1 MKTINVRSEIGT
13 LKQVLV
19 HRPGSELEN
28 LTPNS
33 LKSLLFDDIPFL
45 KDAIKEH
52 DLFVKALKDEGV
64 KVIYL
69 VDLMLETLSNNDILN
84 EFVDTFIYESSIR
97 HPKVIKALKNYL
109 LNKEPKEMIAKM
121 IAGIRKSEIKG
132 ISNLTLELKIADNPL
147 LTEPMPNLYFQ
158 RDPFSSIHS
167 HVSIHKMHSNIRQR
181 ETIFASFIFKYHP
194 LYKNTPKVYDNTFE
208 DSLEGGDI
216 LVLNNEVVAVGLSL
230 RTSPSGIEKLAENL
244 FKETNI
250 KTVLAIS
257 IPKTRAYMH
266 LDTILTQVDV
276 NKFVVHPEF
285 MEKLDVYIISKDY
298 DKTKITYKHQT
309 LKQVFSYS
317 LKQAITLIPCGANSP
332 IASDREQWNDGANTL
347 AIKPGVIIAYERNI
361 VTNELLR
368 KAGIRVIEI
377 KSSELSRGRGGPRCM
392 TMPLIREELS
402 NV

>member
-158 RDPFSSIHS
+158 RDSFSSIHS

-194 LYKNTPKVYDNTFE
+194 LYKNT
-208 DSLEGGDI
+208 
-216 LVLNNEVVAVGLSL
+216 
-230 RTSPSGIEKLAENL
+230 
-244 FKETNI
+244 
-250 KTVLAIS
+250 
-257 IPKTRAYMH
+257 
-266 LDTILTQVDV
+266 
-276 NKFVVHPEF
+276 
-285 MEKLDVYIISKDY
+285 
-298 DKTKITYKHQT
+298 
-309 LKQVFSYS
+309 
-317 LKQAITLIPCGANSP
+317 
-332 IASDREQWNDGANTL
+332 
-347 AIKPGVIIAYERNI
+347 
-361 VTNELLR
+361 
-368 KAGIRVIEI
+368 
-377 KSSELSRGRGGPRCM
+377 
-392 TMPLIREELS
+392 
-402 NV
+402 